1 MVIRD
6 KVGMGPLEPLI
17 SDPWIEDISCSG
29 LGPVYIEH
37 KIFGGLKSSINFD
50 THEELDDFVLKLAE
64 KMKKPVT
71 FRNPIVDATLPDG
84 SRINIV
90 YGGDVSKN
98 GSNFT
103 IRKFMGLPLSIVDI
117 CNSGAMTW
125 QMAGYMSLIVEEGMN
140 FFVSGETAS
149 GKTTLMNA
157 LMTFIRP
164 DAKIVSIE
172 DTPEVQVPHPN
183 WTREVVRGQMSQ
195 GGGSVDMFSLLKA
208 ALRQRPNEI
217 IIGEIRG
224 EEGNIAFQA
233 MMTGHA
239 VCATFH
245 AATVEKLIQR
255 VTGAPISVPRTYVE
269 NLNVVVICSA
279 VRLPNGKMGRRILSI
294 SEIIGYDPASGSFS
308 FVEIFR
314 WDPVKD
320 VFEFVG
326 LNNSYLLEQRIAPSR
341 GLSEKKR
348 RQIYKEVD
356 RRGALLQKLERVRRH
371 QLLRAL
377 QALVEGPEAGAV
389 LGAQHLERGLYLAQ
403 VLPHVPEARAGEQ
416 PPDRHVVH
424 VVHFREV
431 AWRLVLR
438 QSHAVRSRIRHGV
451 KGRLC
456 ERFEYGVRRV
466 HHRLGVGKHP
476 LAGHRPSHSVRFFGA
491 HTERRERRVHAG
503 NRPKLRAAPQLGQ
516 TAHPGMERPVL
527 HRRHMPRHEGDRVQT
542 RVRARVP
549 LVRRDALDRLGEAS
563 MRRTDLLAKKS
574 DGVHA
579 VDSNARR
586 RVWHPGSFDA
596 CSHPLRVPLTRPIL

>member
-1 MVIRD
+1 MPQRLPFEAPGDIDDHSRGAATQCPLHNILAPELLERAEQSPHLMTYLHKVPMTEFGVPQFFPEASRKMGDIKDPNLIYPVGNDTYIHIYPDPGDGRDFYLAIEPGSDQMNDLIEEMEVRLLDFVEILAEATTPAEKTVVLLKAIDDSCEVTDAPLAPAAKVKKGEEGSLKLPFSGSRGGKSGRLKVTQADLESLKYMVIRD

-37 KIFGGLKSSINFD
+37 KIFKGLKSSINFEE
-50 THEELDDFVLKLAE
+50 HEELDDFVLKLAE

-90 YGGDVSKN
+90 FGGDVSKN

-103 IRKFMGLPLSIVDI
+103 IRKFMGIPLSIVDI

-125 QMAGYMSLIVEEGMN
+125 QMAGYMSLVVEEGKN

-157 LMTFIRP
+157 LMTFVP
-164 DAKIVSIE
+164 PSAKIVSIE

-183 WTREVVRGQMSQ
+183 WTREVVRGQMSAQ
-195 GGGSVDMFSLLKA
+195 GGSVDMFSLLKA
-208 ALRQRPNEI
+208 ALRQRPNMI

-255 VTGAPISVPRTYVE
+255 VTGVPISVPKTYVD
-269 NLNVVVICSA
+269 NLNVAVMCSA
-279 VRLPNGKMGRRILSI
+279 VRLPNGKIGRRITAI
-294 SEIIGYDPASGSFS
+294 SEIIGYDPVANSFA

-320 VFEFVG
+320 EFEFTG
-326 LNNSYLLEQRIAPSR
+326 FNNSYLLEQHIAPSR
-341 GLSEKKR
+341 GLSEKNR

-356 RRGALLQKLERVRRH
+356 RRGALLQKLGESGVSNFYELFK
-371 QLLRAL
+371 LLSK
-377 QALVEGPEAGAV
+377 
-389 LGAQHLERGLYLAQ
+389 AQKQGL
-403 VLPHVPEARAGEQ
+403 
-416 PPDRHVVH
+416 
-424 VVHFREV
+424 F
-431 AWRLVLR
+431 
-438 QSHAVRSRIRHGV
+438 
-451 KGRLC
+451 
-456 ERFEYGVRRV
+456 
-466 HHRLGVGKHP
+466 
-476 LAGHRPSHSVRFFGA
+476 
-491 HTERRERRVHAG
+491 
-503 NRPKLRAAPQLGQ
+503 
-516 TAHPGMERPVL
+516 
-527 HRRHMPRHEGDRVQT
+527 
-542 RVRARVP
+542 
-549 LVRRDALDRLGEAS
+549 
-563 MRRTDLLAKKS
+563 
-574 DGVHA
+574 
-579 VDSNARR
+579 
-586 RVWHPGSFDA
+586 
-596 CSHPLRVPLTRPIL
+596 

>member
-1 MVIRD
+1 MPQRLPFEAPEQIDDHSRGSGTQCPLHNILAPELREHAEKSPHLMSYLHKVPMAEFGVPDFYAEASRKLGDIKDPNLIYPVGNDTYIHIFPDPGDGRNFYLAIEPGSDSMGELIEDMEVRLLDFVEILAEANTPEEKTAVLLKAIEDSCDVTDAPPPDPTAKVKTGEGGFLKLPFGGGATKGGKLKVSQAELECLKYMVIRD

-17 SDPWIEDISCSG
+17 TDPWIEDISCSG

-37 KIFGGLKSSINFD
+37 KIFKGLKSSINFE

-103 IRKFMGLPLSIVDI
+103 IRKFMGIPLSIIDI
-117 CNSGAMTW
+117 CNSGALTW
-125 QMAGYMSLIVEEGMN
+125 QMAGYLSLIVEEGMN

-157 LMTFIRP
+157 LMTFIAP
-164 DAKIVSIE
+164 SAKIVSIE

-183 WTREVVRGQMSQ
+183 WTREVVRGQMSAQ
-195 GGGSVDMFSLLKA
+195 GGSVDMFSLLKA
-208 ALRQRPNEI
+208 ALRQRPNMI

-255 VTGAPISVPRTYVE
+255 VTGAPISVPKTYVD
-269 NLNVVVICSA
+269 NLNVAIMASA
-279 VRLPNGKMGRRILSI
+279 VRLPNGKLGRRITAI
-294 SEIIGYDPASGSFS
+294 SEIIGYDPVSNSFA

-320 VFEFVG
+320 EFEFVG
-326 LNNSYLLEQRIAPSR
+326 FNNSYLLEQRIAPSR
-341 GLSEKKR
+341 GLPDKKR

-356 RRGALLQKLERVRRH
+356 RRGALLQKLGESGVSNFYELFK
-371 QLLRAL
+371 LLSK
-377 QALVEGPEAGAV
+377 
-389 LGAQHLERGLYLAQ
+389 AQKQGL
-403 VLPHVPEARAGEQ
+403 
-416 PPDRHVVH
+416 
-424 VVHFREV
+424 F
-431 AWRLVLR
+431 
-438 QSHAVRSRIRHGV
+438 
-451 KGRLC
+451 
-456 ERFEYGVRRV
+456 
-466 HHRLGVGKHP
+466 
-476 LAGHRPSHSVRFFGA
+476 
-491 HTERRERRVHAG
+491 
-503 NRPKLRAAPQLGQ
+503 
-516 TAHPGMERPVL
+516 
-527 HRRHMPRHEGDRVQT
+527 
-542 RVRARVP
+542 
-549 LVRRDALDRLGEAS
+549 
-563 MRRTDLLAKKS
+563 
-574 DGVHA
+574 
-579 VDSNARR
+579 
-586 RVWHPGSFDA
+586 
-596 CSHPLRVPLTRPIL
+596 

>member
-1 MVIRD
+1 MPQRLPFDGPETADDHKGGAGAAQCPIHNLLSPELRDAAEKAPHLMAYLHKVPMAEFGVPDYYPEATRKLGDIKEPNLIYPVLGNTFIHIFPDNNEARHFYIAVEPSSDSLGDLIEEMEFRLLDFVEILAEARTPEEKTEVLLKAVDDSCDVVDHVEPAVSATAKAEKKELATAAKAAKKGEGGFLKLPFGGKGGGDAGGGHSGKLRVTEADKESLKYMVIRD

-29 LGPVYIEH
+29 IGPVYIEH
-37 KIFGGLKSSINFD
+37 KIFSALKSSINFD
-50 THEELDDFVLKLAE
+50 SHEELDDFVLKLAE

-71 FRNPIVDATLPDG
+71 FRSPIVDATLPDG

-103 IRKFMGLPLSIVDI
+103 IRKFMGIPLSIVDV
-117 CNSGAMTW
+117 CNSGMMTW

-157 LMTFIRP
+157 LMTFVSP

-183 WTREVVRGQMSQ
+183 WTREVVRGAMSQ
-195 GGGSVDMFSLLKA
+195 GGGSVDMFGLLKA

-269 NLNVVVICSA
+269 NLNVVVICSS
-279 VRLPNGKMGRRILSI
+279 VRLPTGKMGRRVLNI
-294 SEIIGYDPASGSFS
+294 SEIVGYDPVNGSFS
-308 FVEIFR
+308 FVEVFR
-314 WDPVKD
+314 WDPVTD
-320 VFEFVG
+320 IFEFVG
-326 LNNSYLLEQRIAPSR
+326 LNNSYLLEQRIAPER
-341 GLSEKKR
+341 GLSEKNR

-356 RRGALLQKLERVRRH
+356 RRGALLQKLGESGVNNFYELFK
-371 QLLRAL
+371 LLSK
-377 QALVEGPEAGAV
+377 
-389 LGAQHLERGLYLAQ
+389 AQKQGL
-403 VLPHVPEARAGEQ
+403 
-416 PPDRHVVH
+416 
-424 VVHFREV
+424 F
-431 AWRLVLR
+431 
-438 QSHAVRSRIRHGV
+438 
-451 KGRLC
+451 
-456 ERFEYGVRRV
+456 
-466 HHRLGVGKHP
+466 
-476 LAGHRPSHSVRFFGA
+476 
-491 HTERRERRVHAG
+491 
-503 NRPKLRAAPQLGQ
+503 
-516 TAHPGMERPVL
+516 
-527 HRRHMPRHEGDRVQT
+527 
-542 RVRARVP
+542 
-549 LVRRDALDRLGEAS
+549 
-563 MRRTDLLAKKS
+563 
-574 DGVHA
+574 
-579 VDSNARR
+579 
-586 RVWHPGSFDA
+586 
-596 CSHPLRVPLTRPIL
+596 

>member
-1 MVIRD
+1 MPQRLPFDVPDQIDDHKAGGGAQCPIHNLLAPELRDQAERAPHLMSYLHKVPFAEFGVPDYYPEISRKMGDMKDPNLIYPVGANTFIHIFPDTAEARNFYIAIEPGTDSMGEQIEQMEYRLLDFVEILADALSPEEKTEVLLKAIADSCEVSDREPVVAAAAKRGEGGFMKLPFGGGSGGKGGKLKLSASEVECLKYMVIRD
-6 KVGMGPLEPLI
+6 KVGMGPLEPFV

-29 LGPVYIEH
+29 IGPVYIEH
-37 KIFGGLKSSINFD
+37 KVFGALKSSIHFD

-71 FRNPIVDATLPDG
+71 FRSPIVDATLPDG

-103 IRKFMGLPLSIVDI
+103 IRKFMGIPLSIVDI
-117 CNSGAMTW
+117 CNSGMATW

-183 WTREVVRGQMSQ
+183 WTREVVRGAMSQ

-255 VTGAPISVPRTYVE
+255 VTGVPISVPRTYVE
-269 NLNVVVICSA
+269 NLNVVVICSS
-279 VRLPNGKMGRRILSI
+279 VRLPTGRMGRRILSI
-294 SEIIGYDPASGSFS
+294 SEIIGYDPTAGSFS
-308 FVEIFR
+308 FVEVFR

-320 VFEFVG
+320 EFEFVG
-326 LNNSYLLEQRIAPSR
+326 FNNSYLLEQRIAPSR

-348 RQIYKEVD
+348 RLIYKEVD
-356 RRGALLQKLERVRRH
+356 RRGALLQKLGESGVSNFYELFK
-371 QLLRAL
+371 LLSK
-377 QALVEGPEAGAV
+377 
-389 LGAQHLERGLYLAQ
+389 AQKQGL
-403 VLPHVPEARAGEQ
+403 
-416 PPDRHVVH
+416 
-424 VVHFREV
+424 F
-431 AWRLVLR
+431 
-438 QSHAVRSRIRHGV
+438 
-451 KGRLC
+451 
-456 ERFEYGVRRV
+456 
-466 HHRLGVGKHP
+466 
-476 LAGHRPSHSVRFFGA
+476 
-491 HTERRERRVHAG
+491 
-503 NRPKLRAAPQLGQ
+503 
-516 TAHPGMERPVL
+516 
-527 HRRHMPRHEGDRVQT
+527 
-542 RVRARVP
+542 
-549 LVRRDALDRLGEAS
+549 
-563 MRRTDLLAKKS
+563 
-574 DGVHA
+574 
-579 VDSNARR
+579 
-586 RVWHPGSFDA
+586 
-596 CSHPLRVPLTRPIL
+596 

>member
-1 MVIRD
+1 MPQRLPFDVPEEVNDHKGGAAAMCPIHNILAPELRDQAERAPHLMTYLHKVPMAEFGVPEYYPEINRKMGDIKDPNLIYPVGDNTFIHIFPDNAEARNFYIAIEPGSDHLGDTLEQMEYRLLDFVEILAEATTPEEKTEVLLKAVDDSCDIVDRAPEAVAAASAKRGEGGFLKLPFGGGSSGKGGKLKMSQADFESLKYMVIRD
-6 KVGMGPLEPLI
+6 KIGMGPLEPLI
-17 SDPWIEDISCSG
+17 GDPWIEDISCSG
-29 LGPVYIEH
+29 IGPVYIEH
-37 KIFGGLKSSINFD
+37 KVFGALKSSINFD
-50 THEELDDFVLKLAE
+50 THDELDDFVLKLAE

-103 IRKFMGLPLSIVDI
+103 IRKFMNIPLSIVDI
-117 CNSGAMTW
+117 CNSSMLTW
-125 QMAGYMSLIVEEGMN
+125 QMAGYMSLVVEEGMN

-239 VCATFH
+239 VCSTFH

-255 VTGAPISVPRTYVE
+255 VTGVPISVPRTYVE
-269 NLNVVVICSA
+269 NLNVVVICSS
-279 VRLPNGKMGRRILSI
+279 VRLPTGKIGRRVISI
-294 SEIIGYDPASGSFS
+294 SEIIGYDPVAGSFS
-308 FVEIFR
+308 FIEVFR

-320 VFEFVG
+320 EFEFIG
-326 LNNSYLLEQRIAPSR
+326 LNNSYLMEQRVAPSR

-348 RQIYKEVD
+348 RLIYKEID
-356 RRGALLQKLERVRRH
+356 RRGALLQKLGESGVSNFYELFK
-371 QLLRAL
+371 LLSK
-377 QALVEGPEAGAV
+377 
-389 LGAQHLERGLYLAQ
+389 AQKQGL
-403 VLPHVPEARAGEQ
+403 
-416 PPDRHVVH
+416 
-424 VVHFREV
+424 F
-431 AWRLVLR
+431 
-438 QSHAVRSRIRHGV
+438 
-451 KGRLC
+451 
-456 ERFEYGVRRV
+456 
-466 HHRLGVGKHP
+466 
-476 LAGHRPSHSVRFFGA
+476 
-491 HTERRERRVHAG
+491 
-503 NRPKLRAAPQLGQ
+503 
-516 TAHPGMERPVL
+516 
-527 HRRHMPRHEGDRVQT
+527 
-542 RVRARVP
+542 
-549 LVRRDALDRLGEAS
+549 
-563 MRRTDLLAKKS
+563 
-574 DGVHA
+574 
-579 VDSNARR
+579 
-586 RVWHPGSFDA
+586 
-596 CSHPLRVPLTRPIL
+596 